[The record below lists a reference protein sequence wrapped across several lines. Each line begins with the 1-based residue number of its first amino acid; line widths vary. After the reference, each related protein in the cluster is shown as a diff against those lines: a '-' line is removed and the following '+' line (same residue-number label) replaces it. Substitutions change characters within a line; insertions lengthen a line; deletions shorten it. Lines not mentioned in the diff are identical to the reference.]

1 MKMFKRFAAALLA
14 GVMVLAMLTAC
25 GGGSG
30 SGASTIGE
38 EFENKYIA
46 AINTLRG
53 EKAEKLE
60 NDTDLRNKALA
71 QLAKINQDGTI
82 APTDASTIT
91 GTLSDDK
98 KFVTAVTINVLT
110 DNKGEVVDGVCQ
122 AKEITPDSLGEIT
135 AEGAGKDVV
144 EAAQAVKRIGIATKV
159 INGKT
164 YAAIAMEF
172 VKSVPDN
179 A

>member
-30 SGASTIGE
+30 SGTSTIGE

-53 EKAEKLE
+53 ENAGNLE
-60 NDTDLRNKALA
+60 NDTDLRKKALA
-71 QLAKINQDGTI
+71 QLAKIKEDGTI
-82 APTDASTIT
+82 AATDANTSIVTPSADGKSVTVVMISV
-91 GTLSDDK
+91 GT
-98 KFVTAVTINVLT
+98 
-110 DNKGEVVDGVCQ
+110 KGEPDKGVCQ
-122 AKEITPDSLGEIT
+122 AKEITAESLDEITPDS
-135 AEGAGKDVV
+135 AGADVV
-144 EAAQAVKRIGIATKV
+144 EALRALKKIGIATKV

-164 YAAIAMEF
+164 YAAIAMEI
-172 VKSVPDN
+172 VQSVS
-179 A
+179 

>member
-30 SGASTIGE
+30 SGTSTIGE

-46 AINTLRG
+46 AINVLRG
-53 EKAEKLE
+53 ENAEKLE

-71 QLAKINQDGTI
+71 QLAKIKEDGTI
-82 APTDASTIT
+82 AAPDANTSIVTPSADGKSVTVVMISV
-91 GTLSDDK
+91 GT
-98 KFVTAVTINVLT
+98 
-110 DNKGEVVDGVCQ
+110 KGEPDKGVCQ
-122 AKEITPDSLGEIT
+122 AKEITAESLDEITPDS
-135 AEGAGKDVV
+135 AGTDVV
-144 EAAQAVKRIGIATKV
+144 EALRALKKIGIATKV

-164 YAAIAMEF
+164 YAAIAMEI
-172 VKSVPDN
+172 VQSVS
-179 A
+179 

>member
-25 GGGSG
+25 GGGAG

-38 EFENKYIA
+38 KFENKYIA

-53 EKAEKLE
+53 ENAEKLE

-71 QLAKINQDGTI
+71 QLAKIKEDGTI
-82 APTDASTIT
+82 TATDANTSIVTPSADGKSVTVVMISV
-91 GTLSDDK
+91 GT
-98 KFVTAVTINVLT
+98 
-110 DNKGEVVDGVCQ
+110 KGEPDKGVCQ
-122 AKEITPDSLGEIT
+122 AKEITAESLDEITPDS
-135 AEGAGKDVV
+135 AGADVV
-144 EAAQAVKRIGIATKV
+144 EALRALKKIGIATKV

-164 YAAIAMEF
+164 YAAIAMEI
-172 VKSVPDN
+172 VQSVS
-179 A
+179 

>member
-30 SGASTIGE
+30 SGTSTIGE

-53 EKAEKLE
+53 ENAGNLE

-71 QLAKINQDGTI
+71 QLAKIKEDGTI
-82 APTDASTIT
+82 AAPDANTSIVTPSADGKSVTVVMISV
-91 GTLSDDK
+91 GT
-98 KFVTAVTINVLT
+98 
-110 DNKGEVVDGVCQ
+110 KGEPDKGVCQ
-122 AKEITPDSLGEIT
+122 AKEITAESLDEITPDS
-135 AEGAGKDVV
+135 AGADVV
-144 EAAQAVKRIGIATKV
+144 EAVQAVKRVGIATKV

-164 YAAIAMEF
+164 YAAIAIEI
-172 VKSVPDN
+172 VTSVPGN

>member
-30 SGASTIGE
+30 SGTSTIGE

-60 NDTDLRNKALA
+60 NDTDLRDKALA
-71 QLAKINQDGTI
+71 QLAKIKENGTI
-82 APTDASTIT
+82 APTDVNTAT
-91 GTLSDDK
+91 GTPSADGK
-98 KFVTAVTINVLT
+98 SVTVVTINVLT

-122 AKEITPDSLGEIT
+122 AKEITAESINKDITTDSSDAEIV
-135 AEGAGKDVV
+135 K
-144 EAAQAVKRIGIATKV
+144 AARALKRVGIATRV

-164 YAAIAMEF
+164 YGAVAMEI
-172 VKSVPDN
+172 SVPDK

>member
-30 SGASTIGE
+30 SGTSTIGE

-71 QLAKINQDGTI
+71 QLQKIKDDGTI
-82 APTDASTIT
+82 AAPDANTSIVTPSADGKSVTVVMISV
-91 GTLSDDK
+91 GT
-98 KFVTAVTINVLT
+98 
-110 DNKGEVVDGVCQ
+110 KGEPDKGVCQ
-122 AKEITPDSLGEIT
+122 AKEITAESLDEITPDS
-135 AEGAGKDVV
+135 AGSDVV
-144 EAAQAVKRIGIATKV
+144 EALRALKKIGIATKV

-164 YAAIAMEF
+164 YAAIAMEI
-172 VKSVPDN
+172 VQSVS
-179 A
+179 

>member
-30 SGASTIGE
+30 SGTSTIGE

-60 NDTDLRNKALA
+60 NDTDLRDKALA
-71 QLAKINQDGTI
+71 
-82 APTDASTIT
+82 
-91 GTLSDDK
+91 
-98 KFVTAVTINVLT
+98 
-110 DNKGEVVDGVCQ
+110 
-122 AKEITPDSLGEIT
+122 
-135 AEGAGKDVV
+135 
-144 EAAQAVKRIGIATKV
+144 
-159 INGKT
+159 
-164 YAAIAMEF
+164 
-172 VKSVPDN
+172 
-179 A
+179 

>member
-1 MKMFKRFAAALLA
+1 MKMFKRFAVALLA

-30 SGASTIGE
+30 SGTSTIGE

-71 QLAKINQDGTI
+71 QLAKINEDGTI
-82 APTDASTIT
+82 APTDASTTT

-98 KFVTAVTINVLT
+98 KFVTVVTINVLT

-122 AKEITPDSLGEIT
+122 AKEITAESLGEIT
-135 AEGAGKDVV
+135 TEGAGEDAV
-144 EAAQAVKRIGIATKV
+144 ETMRALKKIGIATKV

-164 YAAIAMEF
+164 YAAIALEI
-172 VKSVPDN
+172 VTSVPDK

>member
-30 SGASTIGE
+30 SGTSTIGE

-53 EKAEKLE
+53 ENAGNLE

-71 QLAKINQDGTI
+71 QLAKIKEDGTI
-82 APTDASTIT
+82 AATDANTSIVTPSADGKSVTVVMISV
-91 GTLSDDK
+91 GT
-98 KFVTAVTINVLT
+98 
-110 DNKGEVVDGVCQ
+110 KGEPDKGVCQ
-122 AKEITPDSLGEIT
+122 AKEITAESLDEITPDS
-135 AEGAGKDVV
+135 AGADVV
-144 EAAQAVKRIGIATKV
+144 EALRALKKIGIATKV

-164 YAAIAMEF
+164 YAAIAMEI
-172 VKSVPDN
+172 VQSVS
-179 A
+179 

>member
-30 SGASTIGE
+30 SGTSTIGE

-71 QLAKINQDGTI
+71 QLAKIKEDGTI
-82 APTDASTIT
+82 AAPDANTSIVTPSADGKSVTVVMISV
-91 GTLSDDK
+91 GT
-98 KFVTAVTINVLT
+98 
-110 DNKGEVVDGVCQ
+110 KGEPDKGVCQ
-122 AKEITPDSLGEIT
+122 AKEITAESLDEITPDS
-135 AEGAGKDVV
+135 AGSDVV
-144 EAAQAVKRIGIATKV
+144 EALRALKKIGIATKV

-164 YAAIAMEF
+164 YAAIAMEI
-172 VKSVPDN
+172 VQSVS
-179 A
+179 

>member
-30 SGASTIGE
+30 SGTSTIGE

-53 EKAEKLE
+53 ENAGNLE

-71 QLAKINQDGTI
+71 QLAKIKEDGTI
-82 APTDASTIT
+82 AAPDANTSIVTPSADGKSVTVVMISV
-91 GTLSDDK
+91 GT
-98 KFVTAVTINVLT
+98 
-110 DNKGEVVDGVCQ
+110 KGEPDKGVCQ
-122 AKEITPDSLGEIT
+122 AKEITAESLDEITPDS
-135 AEGAGKDVV
+135 AGTDVV
-144 EAAQAVKRIGIATKV
+144 EALRALKKIGIATKV

-164 YAAIAMEF
+164 YAAIAMEI
-172 VKSVPDN
+172 VTSVPDK

>member
-30 SGASTIGE
+30 SGTSTIGE

-53 EKAEKLE
+53 EGAGNLE

-71 QLAKINQDGTI
+71 QLAKINEDGTI
-82 APTDASTIT
+82 AATDVIT
-91 GTLSDDK
+91 ATATPNADGES
-98 KFVTAVTINVLT
+98 VTVVTIYVLT
-110 DNKGEVVDGVCQ
+110 EGEPDKGVYQ
-122 AKEITPDSLGEIT
+122 AKEITADSLGEIT
-135 AEGAGKDVV
+135 TDSPSAD
-144 EAAQAVKRIGIATKV
+144 AVKELQALKRVGIATKA

-164 YAAIAMEF
+164 YAAIASEV
-172 VKSVPDN
+172 VKPVSDN
-179 A
+179 T

>member
-30 SGASTIGE
+30 SGTSTIGE

-53 EKAEKLE
+53 ENAGNLE
-60 NDTDLRNKALA
+60 NDTDLRDKALA
-71 QLAKINQDGTI
+71 QLAKIKEDGTI
-82 APTDASTIT
+82 TAPDANTSIVTPSADGKSVTVVMISV
-91 GTLSDDK
+91 GT
-98 KFVTAVTINVLT
+98 
-110 DNKGEVVDGVCQ
+110 KGEPDKGVCQ
-122 AKEITPDSLGEIT
+122 AKEITAESLDEITPDS
-135 AEGAGKDVV
+135 AGADVV
-144 EAAQAVKRIGIATKV
+144 EALRALKKIGIATKV

-164 YAAIAMEF
+164 YAAIAMEI
-172 VKSVPDN
+172 VQSVS
-179 A
+179 

>member
-30 SGASTIGE
+30 SGTSTIGE

-53 EKAEKLE
+53 ENAGNLE

-71 QLAKINQDGTI
+71 QLAKIKEDGTI
-82 APTDASTIT
+82 AATDANTSIVTPSADGKSVTVVMISV
-91 GTLSDDK
+91 GT
-98 KFVTAVTINVLT
+98 
-110 DNKGEVVDGVCQ
+110 KGEPDKGVCQ
-122 AKEITPDSLGEIT
+122 AKEITAESLDEITPDS
-135 AEGAGKDVV
+135 AGSDVV
-144 EAAQAVKRIGIATKV
+144 EALLALKKIGIATKV

-164 YAAIAMEF
+164 YAAIAMEI
-172 VKSVPDN
+172 VQSVS
-179 A
+179 

>member
-30 SGASTIGE
+30 SGTSTIGE

-71 QLAKINQDGTI
+71 QLQKIKDDGTI
-82 APTDASTIT
+82 AAIDANTSIVTPNAD
-91 GTLSDDK
+91 GKS
-98 KFVTAVTINVLT
+98 VTAVVISVGT
-110 DNKGEVVDGVCQ
+110 KGEPDKGVCQ
-122 AKEITPDSLGEIT
+122 AKEITPESINKDITTDSSDAEIV
-135 AEGAGKDVV
+135 K
-144 EAAQAVKRIGIATKV
+144 AARALKRVGIATRV

-164 YAAIAMEF
+164 YGAVAMEI
-172 VKSVPDN
+172 SVPDK

>member
-30 SGASTIGE
+30 SGTSTIGE

-53 EKAEKLE
+53 ENAGNLE

-71 QLAKINQDGTI
+71 QLAKIKEDGTI
-82 APTDASTIT
+82 AAPDANTSIVTPSADGKSVTVVMISV
-91 GTLSDDK
+91 GT
-98 KFVTAVTINVLT
+98 
-110 DNKGEVVDGVCQ
+110 KGEPDKGVCQ
-122 AKEITPDSLGEIT
+122 AKEITAESLDEITPDS
-135 AEGAGKDVV
+135 AGTDVV
-144 EAAQAVKRIGIATKV
+144 EALRALKKIGIATKV

-164 YAAIAMEF
+164 YAAIAMEI
-172 VKSVPDN
+172 VQSVS
-179 A
+179 

>member
-25 GGGSG
+25 GGGAG
-30 SGASTIGE
+30 GPGTSTIGE

-60 NDTDLRNKALA
+60 NDTELRNKALA

-82 APTDASTIT
+82 ALNDVIT
-91 GTLSDDK
+91 SIVTPSADGKSVTVLMIDVGTEGNPDK
-98 KFVTAVTINVLT
+98 
-110 DNKGEVVDGVCQ
+110 GVCQ
-122 AKEITPDSLGEIT
+122 AKEITPEFINKGIT
-135 AEGAGKDVV
+135 TDRPNAD
-144 EAAQAVKRIGIATKV
+144 AVKELQALKRVGIATKV

-164 YAAIAMEF
+164 YGAVAIEF
-172 VKSVPDN
+172 VRPVS
-179 A
+179 

>member
-25 GGGSG
+25 GGGAG

-38 EFENKYIA
+38 KFENKYIV

-53 EKAEKLE
+53 ENAEKLE

-71 QLAKINQDGTI
+71 QLQKIKDDGTI
-82 APTDASTIT
+82 AAIDANTSIVTPNAD
-91 GTLSDDK
+91 GKS
-98 KFVTAVTINVLT
+98 VTAVVISVGT
-110 DNKGEVVDGVCQ
+110 KGEPDKGVCQ
-122 AKEITPDSLGEIT
+122 AKEITAESLDEIT
-135 AEGAGKDVV
+135 TDSAGADVDVV
-144 EAAQAVKRIGIATKV
+144 EALRALKKIGIATKV

-164 YAAIAMEF
+164 YAAIAMEI
-172 VKSVPDN
+172 VQTVS
-179 A
+179 

>member
-30 SGASTIGE
+30 SGTSTIGE

-71 QLAKINQDGTI
+71 QLQKINQDGTI
-82 APTDASTIT
+82 APTDANTSIVTPSADGKSVTVVVIGV
-91 GTLSDDK
+91 GT
-98 KFVTAVTINVLT
+98 A
-110 DNKGEVVDGVCQ
+110 NKGEVVDGVCQ
-122 AKEITPDSLGEIT
+122 AKEITPGSLEEDITTDSSD
-135 AEGAGKDVV
+135 AEVV
-144 EAAQAVKRIGIATKV
+144 KAVQALKRVGIATRV

-164 YAAIAMEF
+164 YGAIAMEF
-172 VKSVPDN
+172 VQSVS
-179 A
+179 

>member
-30 SGASTIGE
+30 SGTSTIGE

-53 EKAEKLE
+53 ENAGNLE

-71 QLAKINQDGTI
+71 QLAKIKEDGTI
-82 APTDASTIT
+82 TATDANTSIVTPSADGKSVTVVMISV
-91 GTLSDDK
+91 GT
-98 KFVTAVTINVLT
+98 
-110 DNKGEVVDGVCQ
+110 KGEPDKGVCQ
-122 AKEITPDSLGEIT
+122 AKEITAESLDEITPDS
-135 AEGAGKDVV
+135 AGADVV
-144 EAAQAVKRIGIATKV
+144 EALRALKKIGIATKV

-164 YAAIAMEF
+164 YAAIALEI
-172 VKSVPDN
+172 VTSVPDK